1 MSTRAVIVD
10 GTVKRSAVAG
20 SQLLKRGQQRRLHSK
35 RVATLIMN
43 GEELYTRATAVLLK
57 RITDGL
63 LRPMK
68 KGKRKTR
75 NRPGTDRKK

>member
-43 GEELYTRATAVLLK
+43 GEELYTQEQLPFFSS
-57 RITDGL
+57 GL
-63 LRPMK
+63 QMVCY
-68 KGKRKTR
+68 
-75 NRPGTDRKK
+75 DR